1 MRTFVKKVFI
11 FSHKIKSFLKKIT
24 AYFKKHKDLFL
35 TPCCFDKSS
44 CLEIVN

>member
-24 AYFKKHKDLFL
+24 AFFKKHKDLFL
-35 TPCCFDKSS
+35 TPCCFDESS

>member
-24 AYFKKHKDLFL
+24 AFFKKHKDLFL
-35 TPCCFDKSS
+35 TPCCFDKSA